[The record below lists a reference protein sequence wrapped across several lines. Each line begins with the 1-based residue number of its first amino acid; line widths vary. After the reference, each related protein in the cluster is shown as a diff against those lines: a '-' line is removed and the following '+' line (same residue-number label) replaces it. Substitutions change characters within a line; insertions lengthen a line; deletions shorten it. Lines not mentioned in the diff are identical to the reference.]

1 MQSIQPADQHTSDSD
16 SHRCPE
22 GEQVTNSIDSTIDY
36 AFIDPIQLRFTSEH
50 QAEISQQIQDF
61 GRLVDLSREQQTQ
74 PPSPPP
80 PPPAPPVVRDHHVIT
95 TTNSTYGRTPSYN
108 DYYRRLDDLYY
119 GGGSVGPPLAS
130 QTLPYRPN
138 HFSGSV
144 GNPFVDLDLTLPN
157 APYRA
162 SWNSTPARHASS
174 LFAQDPYTPV
184 RRQPQRN
191 YVTSTTAARSL
202 EGDDRPI
209 FGGRGSGGERNRAAV
224 PAIQEQPAPERQ
236 RSGTFVLD
244 EPSLPDLPQSGA
256 QRPRDTV
263 VVQELYNVRARDRA
277 QTPVAFTI
285 SVNDTAQS
293 SETSD
298 S

>member
-1 MQSIQPADQHTSDSD
+1 MNEVDLANLRA
-16 SHRCPE
+16 RCNRYNQQINTLQTQIPPDV
-22 GEQVTNSIDSTIDY
+22 QNSMH
-36 AFIDPIQLRFTSEH
+36 PIQLRFTSEH
-50 QAEISQQIQDF
+50 QAKIIKDIQDF
-61 GRLVDLSREQQTQ
+61 GRLVDLSREQHT

-80 PPPAPPVVRDHHVIT
+80 PPPPAPPIARDHHVIT
-95 TTNSTYGRTPSYN
+95 TTNSTYGRTPSYH

-119 GGGSVGPPLAS
+119 SGGSAAPLAS
-130 QTLPYRPN
+130 QTLPHRPN

-157 APYRA
+157 PPYRA
-162 SWNSTPARHASS
+162 SWNSTPARRASS

-209 FGGRGSGGERNRAAV
+209 FGGRGSGSERNRPAV
-224 PAIQEQPAPERQ
+224 PSIPEQPVPERQ
-236 RSGTFVLD
+236 RSGTFVLG

-285 SVNDTAQS
+285 SVNDAAQP